1 MAALRPTIGR
11 LDNVLSITISILFWG
26 QVSHDPHGRDLCS
39 CMGTARIRHFRAL
52 VTHTSII
59 CTFIITICL
68 FIGQTCIF
76 LYCNITPCEPLYI
89 EMEPAER
96 PNETIVSILCFTAE
110 SKVCERNKSPV
121 WVLDCH
127 PVPELPIK
135 YELQDS
141 EETEKSNAPSHLP
154 RGPRPAEESRT

>member
-1 MAALRPTIGR
+1 
-11 LDNVLSITISILFWG
+11 
-26 QVSHDPHGRDLCS
+26 
-39 CMGTARIRHFRAL
+39 
-52 VTHTSII
+52 
-59 CTFIITICL
+59 
-68 FIGQTCIF
+68 
-76 LYCNITPCEPLYI
+76 
-89 EMEPAER
+89 MEPAER
-96 PNETIVSILCFTAE
+96 PNEAMVSILCFTAE

-154 RGPRPAEESRT
+154 RGWWAAMSYNPKLESIQEEYDG